1 MKENTKDLLKEIL
14 VRKNQ
19 FIQRH
24 LSERSRLGLRVFR
37 SLPRSTQLWLAKKA
51 VKKKWE
57 QLGQS

>member
-1 MKENTKDLLKEIL
+1 MKPKTKELLKEVL

-24 LSERSRLGLRVFR
+24 LSEKNRLGLRIFR
-37 SLPRSTQLWLAKKA
+37 SLPRSTQLWIAKKA

-57 QLGQS
+57 ELGQS